1 MIQPLII
8 GLAEIPVAL
17 QASLITGIITLLG
30 VVIGQTAIEYRRNT
44 QKQEEIDAIKAALK
58 SELKQMQYI
67 DELPDDWKSSEKVT
81 SDGQIPIE
89 MIPPAEHI
97 STTIYNENASELGKL
112 QADEVEKLVEF
123 YGNIEYVKSL
133 ITDIRKNEPESENP
147 YEGLW
152 ALLISYRGMR
162 KDLIQML
169 DGDLEPE
176 NVNSSQVIKKFGGEL
191 TEAENVEP
199 LSADEISNIINNQR

>member
-1 MIQPLII
+1 MIQILSI
-8 GLAEIPVAL
+8 GLTQLPVAL
-17 QASLITGIITLLG
+17 QASLITGFITLLA
-30 VVIGQTAIEYRRNT
+30 VVISQIAIEYRRNT
-44 QKQEEIDAIKAALK
+44 QEQEEINAIKAALK
-58 SELKQMQYI
+58 AELRQMQYI
-67 DELPDDWKSSEKVT
+67 DELPDDWKSSEKVS

-112 QADEVEKLVEF
+112 DADEVEKLVEF

-133 ITDIRKNEPESENP
+133 ITDIRENKPESENP

-152 ALLISYRGMR
+152 VLLISYRGMR

-176 NVNSSQVIKKFGGEL
+176 NVNSSQVIKKVGGEL

-199 LSADEISNIINNQR
+199 PSPEEILDK